1 MLDFLLD
8 QNLFNI
14 SLIYWLLAIW
24 LIWLLIEQRRL
35 INLSGPM
42 KRGVRIWEESLPSEL
57 EHPLRRLKK
66 DIVLEH
72 GFIRVEDQHILV
84 RRPSPFLFNSWP
96 YVGYINLTQDRPR
109 IQFRAS
115 LPALLTLALAVVSVF
130 MIPIVLAFF
139 YINHRAERRA
149 ILDFL
154 DEQVSH
160 GVT

>member
-8 QNLFNI
+8 HHLLNI
-14 SLIYWLLAIW
+14 SLIYWLLGIW
-24 LIWLLIEQRRL
+24 LVWLLIEQRRL

-42 KRGVRIWEESLPSEL
+42 KRGIRVWEESLPAGL
-57 EHPLRRLKK
+57 EPRLRRLKK

-72 GFIRVEDQHILV
+72 GFIRVKDQRILV

-96 YVGYINLTQDRPR
+96 YVGYINLTEDEPH
-109 IQFRAS
+109 IQYRAS

-130 MIPIVLAFF
+130 MIPVVLAFF

-160 GVT
+160 GVS